1 VGSAEAHGQD
11 DVQGWPCE
19 FPGCNKVFVRKVGK
33 IQLASVTSSTKIVIT
48 DDYFRTIAA
57 DML

>member
-1 VGSAEAHGQD
+1 MGSAEAHAQD

-19 FPGCNKVFVRKVGK
+19 FPDCNKVFVRKVGG
-33 IQLASVTSSTKIVIT
+33 IQSACGPSFTKIVIT
-48 DDYFRTIAA
+48 DMISRTIAA